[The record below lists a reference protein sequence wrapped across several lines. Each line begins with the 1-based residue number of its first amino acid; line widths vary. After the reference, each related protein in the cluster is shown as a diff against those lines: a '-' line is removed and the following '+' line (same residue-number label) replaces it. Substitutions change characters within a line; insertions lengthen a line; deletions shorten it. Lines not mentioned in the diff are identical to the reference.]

1 MGHINTWC
9 VLMMDNILGES
20 ISTMKL
26 CYRLVGK

>member
-1 MGHINTWC
+1 
-9 VLMMDNILGES
+9 MDNILGES